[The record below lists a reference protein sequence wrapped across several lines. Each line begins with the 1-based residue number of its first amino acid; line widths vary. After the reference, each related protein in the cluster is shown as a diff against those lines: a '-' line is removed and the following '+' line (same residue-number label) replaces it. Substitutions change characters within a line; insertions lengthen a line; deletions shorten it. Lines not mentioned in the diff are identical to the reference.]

1 MKTDRFFAFVLFLL
15 ASTATV
21 AMADEEPTPTVDS
34 TPTAEPLAADSV
46 YHLGNQWTTH
56 QSTEFVLSQLR
67 GHPVVAL
74 MFYGTCQHV
83 CSILIHDVQQ
93 IDARLTEEVSVNTRF
108 LLITIDPA
116 RDTPE
121 ALSQLAAEKDMDER
135 FVLLNGNDT
144 ATRGIAALLGVQYR
158 ETGSGHFSHS
168 NVITLLNEEG
178 VVTEQIEGLRQDP
191 TPILSIL
198 ND

>member
-1 MKTDRFFAFVLFLL
+1 MTSKRFISFLLFLL
-15 ASTATV
+15 ASASGL
-21 AMADEEPTPTVDS
+21 AIAQDIEEPA
-34 TPTAEPLAADSV
+34 AEPLVAESV
-46 YHLGNQWTTH
+46 YHLANSWTTH
-56 QSTEFVLSQLR
+56 NGEEFVLSELR
-67 GHPVVAL
+67 GHSVVAL

-93 IDARLTEEVSVNTRF
+93 IDAGLSEEVSANTRF
-108 LLITIDPA
+108 LLITIDPD

-121 ALSQLAAEKDMDER
+121 ALATLAEEKGMDAR

-168 NVITLLNEEG
+168 NVITLLNAEG

-191 TPILSIL
+191 APIVDIL
-198 ND
+198 NE